1 LELATLSP
9 YCLRY
14 QIALYGEM
22 GRATDAK
29 DTANQYEKLGFE
41 PSVGAIMKV
50 IKDRRA
56 DDRFRLEKALR
67 LAGLP
72 D

>member
-1 LELATLSP
+1 
-9 YCLRY
+9 
-14 QIALYGEM
+14 M
-22 GRATDAK
+22 GRTSDAK
-29 DTANQYEKLGFE
+29 NTASQYEKLGFE
-41 PSVGAIMKV
+41 PAVGAIMKI

-56 DDRFRLEKALR
+56 DDRRRLERALR